1 MIVKVAVLGITR
13 MCFFVESEYLDIFY
27 FKQKKRILQ
36 ISFFY
41 YSKTDMEILLINH
54 LRDQLQR

>member
-27 FKQKKRILQ
+27 FKQKKIILQ
-36 ISFFY
+36 IQFF
-41 YSKTDMEILLINH
+41 LL
-54 LRDQLQR
+54 